1 MPRACTLCL
10 PLSLLL
16 GACGDKAGGDTGSP
30 GDPGPTEDLS
40 RTLVSPGPHGAGYL
54 EAEVVY
60 PDPVAGLPGE
70 EEAGERSLR
79 LAVWYPSSEET
90 LGEEIRYG
98 GVFLGEDVVEGAA
111 WAEAPSAGFPVAVY
125 SHGHQGYAEASSFVA
140 AHLASH
146 GWVVLAPDHTGN
158 TTFDG
163 SDRETAIYIQRP
175 HDLSAVLD
183 AALAGQLAELGG
195 VALDAEAVVALGH
208 SFGGYGLFAA
218 AGASYDAALQAA
230 CLSGDDT
237 SAYCSTMT
245 EAHAEVLAAGFDE
258 PRVAAW
264 IPMAPGDFRLFGTAG
279 VAHLDVPVVLLS
291 GELDPQVGDNPMR
304 YWEALRDGAAADH
317 RHLEIL
323 GGGHQTFTDFSG
335 TLEDFE
341 GLISAEEADPVVLG
355 TVLAAARLHG
365 LGDASVQPVLDG
377 EITWSAAT
385 HWVD

>member
-1 MPRACTLCL
+1 MRPAST
-10 PLSLLL
+10 PVLLL
-16 GACGDKAGGDTGSP
+16 LLAACGDKAGSDSGTSDDTG
-30 GDPGPTEDLS
+30 TAEDLA
-40 RTLVSPGPHGAGYL
+40 RTLVSPGPHGAGYV
-54 EAEVVY
+54 ETEVSY
-60 PDPVAGLPGE
+60 ADPVAGLPGE
-70 EEAGERSLR
+70 EAAGSRTLR

-98 GVFLGEDVVEGAA
+98 GVFLGDDVVEGAA
-111 WAEAPSAGFPVAVY
+111 WAEAPAGGFPVAVY

-183 AALAGQLAELGG
+183 AALEGELSALGGAEL
-195 VALDAEAVVALGH
+195 DAGAVVALGH

-218 AGASYDAALQAA
+218 AGASYDAALQAE
-230 CLSGDDT
+230 CLSGADT

-245 EAHAEVLAAGFDE
+245 EAHAEVLATGFSE

-264 IPMAPGDFRLFGTAG
+264 LPMAPGDFRLFGAAG
-279 VAHLDVPVVLLS
+279 LAELETPVVLLS
-291 GELDPQVGDNPMR
+291 GELDPQVGDNPMQ
-304 YWEALRDGAAADH
+304 YWEALKQGGTAEH

-335 TLEDFE
+335 SLEDFE

-365 LGDASVQPVLDG
+365 QGDATVQPVLDG